1 MYIIDFFFKCWNSLK
16 VRSYHKIYL
25 PYLKRQFLKC
35 GEDVV
40 IDSGSRIAGKNH
52 IEIGDHV
59 YVGPGAVFYSTVAYL
74 HIGNYIN
81 ISPNVSIMTGDHR
94 IDVIGAY
101 MSTVHEK
108 LPENDKDVIIEDDVW
123 IGTGAIILKGVT
135 IGTGSVIAAGAIVTK
150 DVKPY
155 TIYIHVNKQYSRF
168 SEEELERHLEKISG
182 EKKL

>member
-59 YVGPGAVFYSTVAYL
+59 YVGPGGGFLFDSGIFTY
-74 HIGNYIN
+74 
-81 ISPNVSIMTGDHR
+81 R
-94 IDVIGAY
+94 
-101 MSTVHEK
+101 
-108 LPENDKDVIIEDDVW
+108 
-123 IGTGAIILKGVT
+123 
-135 IGTGSVIAAGAIVTK
+135 
-150 DVKPY
+150 
-155 TIYIHVNKQYSRF
+155 
-168 SEEELERHLEKISG
+168 ELYKYWS
-182 EKKL
+182 